1 VAPLTT
7 QLRPACAPQVSLI
20 DGCGEVFGYLEQHL
34 AAVTA
39 KSVQTLVL
47 RVCNALL
54 RRVSKV
60 RPRAGHCGVGP
71 MLT

>member
-1 VAPLTT
+1 
-7 QLRPACAPQVSLI
+7 VSLI

-34 AAVTA
+34 ASMTF
-39 KSVQTLVL
+39 KSVQTMVL

-60 RPRAGHCGVGP
+60 RLQAS
-71 MLT
+71 